1 MAIKRVLL
9 AAYVLNDVPPAP
21 IPGITL
27 MEQVECAAMTYIK
40 NDLSLDWDMKNR
52 LPVFYRRM
60 WNYMQAAIPLFNKP
74 PTMLLRLRN
83 YTEPE
88 YSDVLYPVESAPE
101 NGTVTVDTGITNMD
115 ICSAGVV
122 NQDQF
127 GNPQYIPLTVESYNA
142 QTGAVVISG
151 GIEAGDEIDIDFYKS
166 GCFNFE
172 LNDTERDILAF
183 CIYDVW
189 EHRFD
194 NNALERASK
203 IRDANFTTIS
213 EASQTEAGTAR
224 QSAVDSQLFDKL
236 RMYEINCAYL
246 KTVSKTPLF

>member
-1 MAIKRVLL
+1 M
-9 AAYVLNDVPPAP
+9 
-21 IPGITL
+21 GTTF
-27 MEQVECAAMTYIK
+27 EQIECAAMIYIK
-40 NDLSLDWDMKNR
+40 NELSLDWDMKNR

-83 YTEPE
+83 YEPPQ
-88 YSDVLYPVESAPE
+88 YSDVLYHIEEEPTEMQIEVS
-101 NGTVTVDTGITNMD
+101 TGITDMD

-122 NQDQF
+122 MDDEF
-127 GNPQYIPLTVESYNA
+127 GNPMYVPLTVENYNA
-142 QTGAVVISG
+142 ETGAVLISG
-151 GIEAGDEIDIDFYKS
+151 DMTLGDEIDIDFYKS
-166 GCFNFE
+166 GAFAID
-172 LNDTERDILAF
+172 LNETECDILAF

-213 EASQTEAGTAR
+213 EASQTAAGTAR
-224 QSAVDSQLFDKL
+224 QAAVDSQLFDKL
-236 RMYEINCAYL
+236 RMYEMNCAYL
-246 KTVSKTPLF
+246 KTVSNTPLF

>member
-1 MAIKRVLL
+1 MATKRVLL
-9 AAYVLNDVPPAP
+9 AAYVEGDVPVQPV
-21 IPGITL
+21 GEGTL
-27 MEQVECAAMTYIK
+27 MERIECAAMTYIK
-40 NDLSLDWDMKNR
+40 NDMSLDWDMKNR

-74 PTMLLRLRN
+74 PTMLLRLRD
-83 YTEPE
+83 YTEPQF
-88 YSDVLYPVESAPE
+88 SDVLF
-101 NGTVTVDTGITNMD
+101 TVTDEPVSGVVEVNTGITDMD
-115 ICSAGVV
+115 ICSAGVLTE
-122 NQDQF
+122 DEF
-127 GNPQYIPLTVESYNA
+127 GDPTYVPLSVESYD
-142 QTGAVVISG
+142 QETGVVVIG
-151 GIEAGDEIDIDFYKS
+151 GPISAGDEIDIDFYKS
-166 GCFNFE
+166 GSFVAD
-172 LNDTERDILAF
+172 LNATEIDILAF

-213 EASQTEAGTAR
+213 EASQTAAGTAR

-236 RMYEINCAYL
+236 RMYEMNCAYL

>member
-1 MAIKRVLL
+1 MALKRVLL
-9 AAYVLNDVPPAP
+9 AAYVESDTP
-21 IPGITL
+21 ITPVSGETL
-27 MEQVECAAMTYIK
+27 LEQVECAAMTYIK
-40 NDLSLDWDMKNR
+40 NDMSLDWDMKNR

-60 WNYMQAAIPLFNKP
+60 WNYLQAAIPLFNKP

-83 YTEPE
+83 YTAPE
-88 YSDVLYPVESAPE
+88 FSDVLYSVSEAPV
-101 NGTVTVDTGITNMD
+101 NGSVTVNTGIANMD

-122 NQDQF
+122 TEDEF
-127 GNPQYIPLTVESYNA
+127 GDPKYIPLTVDSYDE
-142 QTGAVVISG
+142 QTGTVVISG
-151 GIEAGDEIDIDFYKS
+151 PISLGDEIDIDFYKS
-166 GCFNFE
+166 GSFNVE
-172 LNDTERDILAF
+172 LNPTEIDILAF

-213 EASQTEAGTAR
+213 EASQTAAGTAR

-236 RMYEINCAYL
+236 RMYELNCAYL
-246 KTVSKTPLF
+246 KTVSNTPLF

>member
-1 MAIKRVLL
+1 M
-9 AAYVLNDVPPAP
+9 
-21 IPGITL
+21 GTTF
-27 MEQVECAAMTYIK
+27 EQVECAAMTYIK
-40 NDLSLDWDMKNR
+40 NDLSLDWDMQNR

-74 PTMLLRLRN
+74 PVMLARLHA
-83 YTEPE
+83 YTEPQ
-88 YSDVLYPVESAPE
+88 YSDVLYSVNDEPSD
-101 NGTVTVDTGITNMD
+101 GTITVATGIVEMD

-122 NQDQF
+122 SNDVF
-127 GNPQYIPLTVESYNA
+127 GNPQYLPLTVENYNA
-142 QTGAVVISG
+142 ETGEVIISG
-151 GIEAGDEIDIDFYKS
+151 GISVGDEIDIDFYKS
-166 GCFNFE
+166 GSFNAE
-172 LNDTERDILAF
+172 LNATECDILAF

-213 EASQTEAGTAR
+213 EASQTAAGTAR

-236 RMYEINCAYL
+236 RMYEMNAVYM
-246 KTVSKTPLF
+246 KTVAKNPLF

>member
-1 MAIKRVLL
+1 MASKRVLL
-9 AAYVLNDVPPAP
+9 AAYVEGDIP
-21 IPGITL
+21 IDPVSGVTL
-27 MEQVECAAMTYIK
+27 MEQIECAAMTYIK
-40 NDLSLDWDMKNR
+40 NDMSLDWDMKNR

-83 YTEPE
+83 YTAPE
-88 YSDVLYPVESAPE
+88 YSDVLF
-101 NGTVTVDTGITNMD
+101 TVTDAPVDGSITVSTDIEDMD
-115 ICSAGVV
+115 ICSAGVLTE
-122 NQDQF
+122 DEF
-127 GNPQYIPLTVESYNA
+127 GDPTYIPLTVDSYDA
-142 QTGAVVISG
+142 QTGEVVISG
-151 GIEAGDEIDIDFYKS
+151 PISVGDEIDIDFYRS
-166 GCFNFE
+166 GSFSVE
-172 LNDTERDILAF
+172 LNPTEIDILAF

-213 EASQTEAGTAR
+213 EASQTTAGTAR

-236 RMYEINCAYL
+236 RMYELNCAYL
-246 KTVSKTPLF
+246 KTVANTPLF

>member
-1 MAIKRVLL
+1 MAKKRVLL
-9 AAYVLNDVPPAP
+9 AAYVLDEVPPTP

-40 NDLSLDWDMKNR
+40 NDLSLDWDMQNR

-88 YSDVLYPVESAPE
+88 YSDVLYHVESEPSD
-101 NGTVTVDTGITNMD
+101 GTITVQTEITDMD
-115 ICSAGVV
+115 ICSAGVLGE
-122 NQDQF
+122 DEF
-127 GNPQYIPLTVESYNA
+127 GNPQYIPLTVESYDA
-142 QTGAVVISG
+142 QTGIVVISG
-151 GIEAGDEIDIDFYKS
+151 GVTLGDEIDIDFYKS
-166 GCFNFE
+166 GSFNFE
-172 LNDTERDILAF
+172 LNPTECDILAF

-213 EASQTEAGTAR
+213 EASQTAAGTAR

-236 RMYEINCAYL
+236 RMYELNCAYL
-246 KTVSKTPLF
+246 KTVSNTPLF

>member
-1 MAIKRVLL
+1 
-9 AAYVLNDVPPAP
+9 
-21 IPGITL
+21 
-27 MEQVECAAMTYIK
+27 MERIECAAMTYIK
-40 NDLSLDWDMKNR
+40 NDMSLDWDMKNR

-83 YTEPE
+83 YEPPQ
-88 YSDVLYPVESAPE
+88 YSDVLFTVEEEPA
-101 NGTVTVDTGITNMD
+101 NGTITAQTGITDMD
-115 ICSAGVV
+115 ICSAGVLT
-122 NQDQF
+122 DDEF
-127 GNPQYIPLTVESYNA
+127 GNPQYVPLTVENYNA
-142 QTGAVVISG
+142 ETGEVLISG
-151 GIEAGDEIDIDFYKS
+151 DMTLGDEIDIDFYKS
-166 GCFNFE
+166 GAFNVS
-172 LNDTERDILAF
+172 LNDTEIDILAF

-213 EASQTEAGTAR
+213 EASQTAAGTAR

-236 RMYEINCAYL
+236 RMYELNCAYL
-246 KTVSKTPLF
+246 KTVSNTPLF

>member
-1 MAIKRVLL
+1 MGTTFEAI
-9 AAYVLNDVPPAP
+9 
-21 IPGITL
+21 
-27 MEQVECAAMTYIK
+27 ECAAMTYIK
-40 NDLSLDWDMKNR
+40 NDLSLDWDLKNR

-83 YTEPE
+83 YEAPQ
-88 YSDVLYPVESAPE
+88 YSDVLYHVESNPVG
-101 NGTVTVDTGITNMD
+101 GTVTVDTEITDMD

-122 NQDQF
+122 NQDEF
-127 GNPQYIPLTVESYNA
+127 GNPQYIPLTVDSYDA
-142 QTGAVVISG
+142 ETGDVVISG
-151 GIEAGDEIDIDFYKS
+151 DMTLGDEIDIDFYKS
-166 GCFNFE
+166 GAFAVD
-172 LNDTERDILAF
+172 LNETERDILAF

-213 EASQTEAGTAR
+213 EASQTNAGTDR
-224 QSAVDSQLFDKL
+224 QREVDSQLFDKL
-236 RMYEINCAYL
+236 RMYELNCAYL
-246 KTVSKTPLF
+246 KTVSNTPLF

>member
-1 MAIKRVLL
+1 MGTTFEAI
-9 AAYVLNDVPPAP
+9 
-21 IPGITL
+21 
-27 MEQVECAAMTYIK
+27 ECAAMTYIK
-40 NDLSLDWDMKNR
+40 NDLSLDWDLKNR

-83 YTEPE
+83 YEAPQ
-88 YSDVLYPVESAPE
+88 YSDVLYSVDAEPIDSQI
-101 NGTVTVDTGITNMD
+101 TVQTEITDMD

-122 NQDQF
+122 MDDEF
-127 GNPQYIPLTVESYNA
+127 GNPQYVPLTVENYNA
-142 QTGAVVISG
+142 ETGEVIISG
-151 GIEAGDEIDIDFYKS
+151 DMAVGDEIDIDFYKS
-166 GCFNFE
+166 GSFAVD
-172 LNDTERDILAF
+172 LNETECDILAF

-213 EASQTEAGTAR
+213 EASQTNAGTDR
-224 QSAVDSQLFDKL
+224 QREVDSQLFDKL
-236 RMYEINCAYL
+236 RMYELNCAYL
-246 KTVSKTPLF
+246 KTVSNMPLF